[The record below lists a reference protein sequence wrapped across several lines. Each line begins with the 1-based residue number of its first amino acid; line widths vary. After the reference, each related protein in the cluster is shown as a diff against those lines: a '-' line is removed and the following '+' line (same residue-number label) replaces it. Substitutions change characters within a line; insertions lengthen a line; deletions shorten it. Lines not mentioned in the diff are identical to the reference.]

1 MARLLIQ
8 PWCLATALLVPL
20 LTLGT
25 PPLLRLAG
33 VPPCW
38 PVLWLLP
45 WALADGPLSGAL
57 AGLAVGLLVDGLHP
71 GWVSQI
77 PALVGLGWWWGRI
90 GRRGP
95 PIRRS
100 FNLALLALLG
110 SALLGCSLMVQW
122 ALSSWRGALVAGGR
136 PAGSA
141 AGLDLG
147 VEPALLALPGWHGAD
162 LLAAG
167 VHSLLA
173 QTLLTALLAPILCSL
188 QLLLWRQLLAGF
200 RG

>member
-1 MARLLIQ
+1 MARLLLQ
-8 PWCLATALLVPL
+8 PWCLATALVVPL

-33 VPPCW
+33 VSPCW
-38 PVLWLLP
+38 SVLWLLP
-45 WALADGPLSGAL
+45 WALVDGPLSGAL
-57 AGLAVGLLVDGLHP
+57 AGLGLGLLVDGLHP
-71 GWVSQI
+71 GWVSQL
-77 PALVGLGWWWGRI
+77 PALVGLGWWWGRL

-100 FNLALLALLG
+100 FNLGLLALLG
-110 SALLGCSLMVQW
+110 TGLLGLSLMGQW
-122 ALSSWRGALVAGGR
+122 ALISWRGMAAAGGR
-136 PAGSA
+136 PGTAV

-162 LLAAG
+162 LLAVG
-167 VHSLLA
+167 LHNLLA

-188 QLLLWRQLLAGF
+188 QLLLWRQLLAGS